1 MVLSRK
7 KGPKLL
13 HEIIQ
18 KISNRVYA
26 ISGDYLYPF
35 FQIGE
40 VALHSSGKTKFKGG
54 GPGLGLG
61 IVKGIVEAHGGRIR
75 VESPRHDEKA
85 CPGSKFHVLLP
96 VTKK

>member
-1 MVLSRK
+1 MIFAK
-7 KGPKLL
+7 
-13 HEIIQ
+13 
-18 KISNRVYA
+18 
-26 ISGDYLYPF
+26 F

-61 IVKGIVEAHGGRIR
+61 IVKGIGEAHGGQIR
-75 VESPRHDEKA
+75 VESRGYNEET

-96 VTKK
+96 VRKK